1 MASRRKRGLC
11 YNCSERYG
19 PNHCSRA
26 KFFLLISSEDDDDTQ
41 PPDPPDLS
49 KPISP
54 PPPPTDHNPAQL
66 SLHALLRH
74 PASTTFRVVGT
85 IHAHDVIILVD
96 SGSTHNFVHD
106 RLAHFLHLRPQSIP
120 ALAVMVGNDTEIKC
134 DKVCRD
140 VTVTIQ
146 GRAFTLDLH
155 VMALGGTNIVLGM
168 AWLKLL
174 GLVTTDYS
182 HLTMSFKHNG
192 EPITIHDNVD
202 LGPFEIHHGQ
212 VRHLVNTHRIAALF
226 HIQLQEHSPTPSGSP
241 FTPPL
246 LRLCLPNFPTFS
258 KLRPSSQLLA
268 PTTLANRPH
277 NPP

>member
-1 MASRRKRGLC
+1 M
-11 YNCSERYG
+11 
-19 PNHCSRA
+19 
-26 KFFLLISSEDDDDTQ
+26 
-41 PPDPPDLS
+41 
-49 KPISP
+49 
-54 PPPPTDHNPAQL
+54 
-66 SLHALLRH
+66 
-74 PASTTFRVVGT
+74 
-85 IHAHDVIILVD
+85 VD
-96 SGSTHNFVHD
+96 
-106 RLAHFLHLRPQSIP
+106 
-120 ALAVMVGNDTEIKC
+120 NDTEIKC

-146 GRAFTLDLH
+146 GCAFTLDLH

-246 LRLCLPNFPTFS
+246 LRPLLTKFSHLFQTSTQLPA
-258 KLRPSSQLLA
+258 PSSHHPGQQTTQSTLN
-268 PTTLANRPH
+268 PTQNQSMFVPTATLTTRNGRL
-277 NPP
+277 NGRWKICSSGS